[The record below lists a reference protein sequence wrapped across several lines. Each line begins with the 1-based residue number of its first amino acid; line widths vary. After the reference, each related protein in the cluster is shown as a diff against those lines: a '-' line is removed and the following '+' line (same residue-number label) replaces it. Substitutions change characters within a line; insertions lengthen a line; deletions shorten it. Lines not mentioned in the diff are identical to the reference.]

1 MRLDTVLTK
10 SIKMNSNVIFVGDL
24 KSGDKNLNILVTWP
38 LNIQKEQFILVTQE
52 FLEKT
57 VSLS

>member
-1 MRLDTVLTK
+1 MRLDIVLTK

-38 LNIQKEQFILVTQE
+38 LNIQKEQFIFVTQE
-52 FLEKT
+52 FL
-57 VSLS
+57 